1 MQAHYLPSGQATSF
15 AADIDY
21 QAGHDLTANSWR
33 PYRLEVNHPLRVGGD
48 RVYLQG
54 HGYAPTFTVTF
65 PDGQTRTSTVQ
76 WRPDNPQTLLSS
88 GVARIDPP
96 AGSYP
101 NAAERRQHEI
111 AIQGLLAPTE
121 QLDGTLLSSRFPAL
135 NAPAV
140 AIDIYRGDTGLDTG
154 RPQSLFTLDPRLIE
168 QGRLTKEKRVNLRAG
183 QEVRL
188 DQGPAAGTVVRFDGA
203 VPFVNLQV
211 SHDPGQTWVL
221 VFAIT
226 MMAGLL
232 VSLLVRRRRVWV
244 RLTPADDRYGER
256 RTGRAGAHRQLRV
269 GRRVRA
275 ADRAVAGRAG
285 RARSGAVTQAPRV
298 QKEFSGGRQM
308 NTLHVNIGLA
318 RYSDWAFT
326 SAVVALVVALLLLA
340 FELAYVGSRRADD
353 RAPGAGRCG
362 CRRQRH
368 PGIVAEAPQ
377 RPFDERV
384 GRAGLAVVYLGIGL
398 LLACIVLRGLATMR
412 VPWGNMYEFINL
424 TCLCG
429 LVAGAIV
436 LRRPQYRPLWVFL
449 LVPVL
454 ILLTVSGRWLYTNA
468 APVMPALQSYWL
480 PIHVSVVSLGS
491 GVFLVAGIA
500 SILFLL
506 RTSRLGDPDPE
517 DTRARWPGWCSG
529 SPTRRPWTA
538 IAYRTTIFAFPVFG
552 FGVIFGAIWA
562 EEAWGRY
569 WGWDPKE
576 TVSFIAWVVYAAYLH
591 ARSTAGW
598 RDRKAA
604 WINVVGF
611 VAMVFNLFF
620 VNLVT
625 VGLHSYAGVG

>member
-1 MQAHYLPSGQATSF
+1 
-15 AADIDY
+15 
-21 QAGHDLTANSWR
+21 
-33 PYRLEVNHPLRVGGD
+33 
-48 RVYLQG
+48 
-54 HGYAPTFTVTF
+54 
-65 PDGQTRTSTVQ
+65 
-76 WRPDNPQTLLSS
+76 
-88 GVARIDPP
+88 
-96 AGSYP
+96 
-101 NAAERRQHEI
+101 
-111 AIQGLLAPTE
+111 
-121 QLDGTLLSSRFPAL
+121 
-135 NAPAV
+135 
-140 AIDIYRGDTGLDTG
+140 
-154 RPQSLFTLDPRLIE
+154 
-168 QGRLTKEKRVNLRAG
+168 
-183 QEVRL
+183 
-188 DQGPAAGTVVRFDGA
+188 
-203 VPFVNLQV
+203 
-211 SHDPGQTWVL
+211 
-221 VFAIT
+221 
-226 MMAGLL
+226 
-232 VSLLVRRRRVWV
+232 
-244 RLTPADDRYGER
+244 
-256 RTGRAGAHRQLRV
+256 
-269 GRRVRA
+269 
-275 ADRAVAGRAG
+275 
-285 RARSGAVTQAPRV
+285 
-298 QKEFSGGRQM
+298 M
-308 NTLHVNIGLA
+308 NTLHVNVGLA

-340 FELAYVGSRRADD
+340 FELAYVGGRRVERRAQVL
-353 RAPGAGRCG
+353 AGPAADSTM
-362 CRRQRH
+362 
-368 PGIVAEAPQ
+368 PGIVEDVPQ

-384 GRAGLAVVYLGIGL
+384 GRAGLAVAYLGIGL

-424 TCLCG
+424 TCFCG

-506 RTSRLGDPDPE
+506 RTSRLGDPGAAGAL
-517 DTRARWPGWCSG
+517 ARVVQRLPDAQ
-529 SPTRRPWTA
+529 TLDR

-576 TVSFIAWVVYAAYLH
+576 TVSFVAWVVYAAYLH

>member
-1 MQAHYLPSGQATSF
+1 
-15 AADIDY
+15 
-21 QAGHDLTANSWR
+21 
-33 PYRLEVNHPLRVGGD
+33 
-48 RVYLQG
+48 
-54 HGYAPTFTVTF
+54 
-65 PDGQTRTSTVQ
+65 
-76 WRPDNPQTLLSS
+76 
-88 GVARIDPP
+88 
-96 AGSYP
+96 
-101 NAAERRQHEI
+101 
-111 AIQGLLAPTE
+111 
-121 QLDGTLLSSRFPAL
+121 
-135 NAPAV
+135 
-140 AIDIYRGDTGLDTG
+140 
-154 RPQSLFTLDPRLIE
+154 
-168 QGRLTKEKRVNLRAG
+168 
-183 QEVRL
+183 
-188 DQGPAAGTVVRFDGA
+188 
-203 VPFVNLQV
+203 
-211 SHDPGQTWVL
+211 
-221 VFAIT
+221 
-226 MMAGLL
+226 
-232 VSLLVRRRRVWV
+232 
-244 RLTPADDRYGER
+244 
-256 RTGRAGAHRQLRV
+256 
-269 GRRVRA
+269 
-275 ADRAVAGRAG
+275 
-285 RARSGAVTQAPRV
+285 
-298 QKEFSGGRQM
+298 M

-340 FELAYVGSRRADD
+340 FELAYVGGRRVEHRAKVLAGSVAADSVT
-353 RAPGAGRCG
+353 
-362 CRRQRH
+362 
-368 PGIVAEAPQ
+368 PGIVEDVADRAL
-377 RPFDERV
+377 DERV
-384 GRAGLAVVYLGIGL
+384 GRGGLAVVYLGIGL
-398 LLACIVLRGLATMR
+398 LLACIVLRGLATLR

-429 LVAGAIV
+429 LIAGAVV

-454 ILLTVSGRWLYTNA
+454 ILLTVSGRWLYANA

-491 GVFLVAGIA
+491 GVFLVAGVA

-506 RTSRLGDPDPE
+506 RTSRLGNPGPE
-517 DTRARWPGWCSG
+517 DTAGALARVVQRLPEAQ
-529 SPTRRPWTA
+529 TLDR

-576 TVSFIAWVVYAAYLH
+576 TVSFVAWVVYAAYLH

>member
-1 MQAHYLPSGQATSF
+1 
-15 AADIDY
+15 
-21 QAGHDLTANSWR
+21 
-33 PYRLEVNHPLRVGGD
+33 
-48 RVYLQG
+48 
-54 HGYAPTFTVTF
+54 
-65 PDGQTRTSTVQ
+65 
-76 WRPDNPQTLLSS
+76 
-88 GVARIDPP
+88 
-96 AGSYP
+96 
-101 NAAERRQHEI
+101 
-111 AIQGLLAPTE
+111 
-121 QLDGTLLSSRFPAL
+121 
-135 NAPAV
+135 
-140 AIDIYRGDTGLDTG
+140 
-154 RPQSLFTLDPRLIE
+154 
-168 QGRLTKEKRVNLRAG
+168 
-183 QEVRL
+183 
-188 DQGPAAGTVVRFDGA
+188 
-203 VPFVNLQV
+203 
-211 SHDPGQTWVL
+211 
-221 VFAIT
+221 
-226 MMAGLL
+226 
-232 VSLLVRRRRVWV
+232 
-244 RLTPADDRYGER
+244 
-256 RTGRAGAHRQLRV
+256 
-269 GRRVRA
+269 
-275 ADRAVAGRAG
+275 
-285 RARSGAVTQAPRV
+285 
-298 QKEFSGGRQM
+298 M
-308 NTLHVNIGLA
+308 NTLHVDIGLS

-340 FELAYVGSRRADD
+340 FELAYVGGRRVETRARVLAGVAADSST
-353 RAPGAGRCG
+353 PGVVVDD
-362 CRRQRH
+362 Q
-368 PGIVAEAPQ
+368 Q

-398 LLACIVLRGLATMR
+398 LFACIMLRGAATMR

-424 TCLCG
+424 TCFSG

-454 ILLTVSGRWLYTNA
+454 ILLTVSGRWLYANA

-500 SILFLL
+500 SVLFLL
-506 RTSRLGDPDPE
+506 RTSRLGEPGADGAVARVVQRFPDAQTL
-517 DTRARWPGWCSG
+517 DRV
-529 SPTRRPWTA
+529 
-538 IAYRTTIFAFPVFG
+538 AYRTTIFAFPVFG

-562 EEAWGRY
+562 EQAWGRY

>member
-1 MQAHYLPSGQATSF
+1 
-15 AADIDY
+15 
-21 QAGHDLTANSWR
+21 
-33 PYRLEVNHPLRVGGD
+33 
-48 RVYLQG
+48 
-54 HGYAPTFTVTF
+54 
-65 PDGQTRTSTVQ
+65 
-76 WRPDNPQTLLSS
+76 
-88 GVARIDPP
+88 
-96 AGSYP
+96 
-101 NAAERRQHEI
+101 
-111 AIQGLLAPTE
+111 
-121 QLDGTLLSSRFPAL
+121 
-135 NAPAV
+135 
-140 AIDIYRGDTGLDTG
+140 
-154 RPQSLFTLDPRLIE
+154 
-168 QGRLTKEKRVNLRAG
+168 
-183 QEVRL
+183 
-188 DQGPAAGTVVRFDGA
+188 
-203 VPFVNLQV
+203 
-211 SHDPGQTWVL
+211 
-221 VFAIT
+221 
-226 MMAGLL
+226 
-232 VSLLVRRRRVWV
+232 
-244 RLTPADDRYGER
+244 
-256 RTGRAGAHRQLRV
+256 
-269 GRRVRA
+269 
-275 ADRAVAGRAG
+275 
-285 RARSGAVTQAPRV
+285 
-298 QKEFSGGRQM
+298 M

-340 FELAYVGSRRADD
+340 FELAYVGGRRVEHRAKVSPASGWYPHAGSVAADSVT
-353 RAPGAGRCG
+353 PGVVEV
-362 CRRQRH
+362 
-368 PGIVAEAPQ
+368 VAD

-384 GRAGLAVVYLGIGL
+384 GRGGLALVYLGIGL
-398 LLACIVLRGLATMR
+398 LLACIVLRGLATLR

-424 TCLCG
+424 TCFCG

-454 ILLTVSGRWLYTNA
+454 ILLTVSGRWLYANA

-506 RTSRLGDPDPE
+506 RTSRLGDPQNE
-517 DTRARWPGWCSG
+517 RAEGALARVV
-529 SPTRRPWTA
+529 RRLPDAQTLDR

-576 TVSFIAWVVYAAYLH
+576 TVSFVAWVVYAAYLH